1 MPLIYIQSVA
11 IVSSVFAMTK
21 LQSARGESYHK
32 VRWTAV
38 MLLKQLCL
46 VWVWVLAVTDSK
58 AVYVGRLFSVLERK
72 S

>member
-1 MPLIYIQSVA
+1 
-11 IVSSVFAMTK
+11 MTK

-46 VWVWVLAVTDSK
+46 VWVWVWAVTDSK
-58 AVYVGRLFSVLERK
+58 AVYVGRLFSALERK